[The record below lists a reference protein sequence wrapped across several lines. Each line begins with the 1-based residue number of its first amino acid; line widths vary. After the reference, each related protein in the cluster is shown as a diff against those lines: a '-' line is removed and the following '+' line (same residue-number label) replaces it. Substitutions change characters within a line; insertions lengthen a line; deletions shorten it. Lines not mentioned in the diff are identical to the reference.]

1 MDRIGDFIDKM
12 LQEKD
17 LSTVPDD
24 VRMEL
29 KRDLEQRLLDQIDR
43 AVLAALPE
51 DKAVELSAKLDDE
64 NFTNDDAAEFI
75 KNSGV
80 DMQSIAL
87 ETMMRFREL
96 YLGNKA

>member
-1 MDRIGDFIDKM
+1 MDRIGDFIDRM

-43 AVLAALPE
+43 AVLVALPE

>member
-1 MDRIGDFIDKM
+1 MKMDRIGDFIDRM

-43 AVLAALPE
+43 A
-51 DKAVELSAKLDDE
+51 LSL
-64 NFTNDDAAEFI
+64 I
-75 KNSGV
+75 H
-80 DMQSIAL
+80 I
-87 ETMMRFREL
+87 
-96 YLGNKA
+96 

>member
-1 MDRIGDFIDKM
+1 MDRIGDFIDKI

-24 VRMEL
+24 VRVEL

-43 AVLAALPE
+43 AVLVALPE
-51 DKAVELSAKLDDE
+51 DKAAELSAKLDDE